1 MQVGTERV
9 TLRSLAEDLQVSR
22 ATVSNAYNRPDQLSE
37 ALRERILARAAEL
50 GFAGPDPMARGLRR
64 GRVGAVGVLVHQ
76 SISYAFSDPFAVLVL
91 DGLAEELQ
99 ADGFGLLL
107 HAASGQPSGEQLV
120 RAAAVDGWVLMTVP
134 GQHPTVAVATA
145 AGRPLV
151 VLDEPALPGVPRVTI
166 DDAGG
171 ARAAAEHLLEL
182 GHRSIGVLTS
192 ALHGDAPPGLL
203 DPYSRP
209 DVAGSVMSTRLAA
222 VTAALTA
229 AGVRD
234 SAMPVV
240 ECSAS
245 AQAAGREGTALLL
258 EGPVQPTAV
267 LALSD
272 QLALG
277 AMQYA
282 REHRL
287 SVPGALSVIG
297 FDDAPPGRTS
307 HPPLTTV
314 AQPIRERGTAAGR
327 LMRTLLRGEQVTQP
341 PPFPT
346 HLVVRGSTA
355 APRER

>member
-1 MQVGTERV
+1 MGAERV
-9 TLRSLAEDLQVSR
+9 TLRVLAEDLGVSR
-22 ATVSNAYNRPDQLSE
+22 ATVSNAYNRPDQLSQ
-37 ALRERILARAAEL
+37 ALRARILARAAEL
-50 GFAGPDPMARGLRR
+50 GFAGPDPVARGLRR
-64 GRVGAVGVLVHQ
+64 GRVGAVGVLVDQ
-76 SISYAFSDPFAVLVL
+76 SLSYAFSDPVAVLVL

-107 HAASGQPSGEQLV
+107 HAASAQPGGEQLV

-134 GQHPTVAVATA
+134 ARHPTVAAATA

-166 DDAGG
+166 DDVGG

-192 ALHGDAPPGLL
+192 PLHGEGAPGLL
-203 DPYSRP
+203 DPYSQV
-209 DVAGSVMSTRLAA
+209 DAADTVMSTRLAA
-222 VTAALTA
+222 VTATLRA

-234 SAMPVV
+234 GAMPVV
-240 ECSAS
+240 ECSAN
-245 AQAAGREGTALLL
+245 AEAAGREGTALLL
-258 EGPVQPTAV
+258 ESPVQPTAV

-277 AMQYA
+277 ALQSA

-287 SVPGALSVIG
+287 SVPGRLSVVG
-297 FDDAPPGRTS
+297 FDDAPPGRVS
-307 HPPLTTV
+307 HPALTTV

-327 LMRTLLRGEQVTQP
+327 LMRGLLRGEPVTPP

-346 HLVVRGSTA
+346 RLVVRGSTA
-355 APRER
+355 RPRER

>member
-1 MQVGTERV
+1 MKAERV
-9 TLRSLAEDLQVSR
+9 TLKVLAEDLGVSR

-37 ALRERILARAAEL
+37 ALRTTILARAAEL
-50 GFAGPDPMARGLRR
+50 GFAGPDPVARGLRR
-64 GRVGAVGVLVHQ
+64 GRVGAVGVLVDD

-107 HAASGQPSGEQLV
+107 HAASEQPGAEELV

-134 GQHPTVAVATA
+134 ARHPTVAA
-145 AGRPLV
+145 AAAASRPIV
-151 VLDEPALPGVPRVTI
+151 VLDEPELPGTPRVTI
-166 DDAGG
+166 DDVGG
-171 ARAAAEHLLEL
+171 ARAAAEHLLSL
-182 GHRSIGVLTS
+182 GHRKIGVLTS
-192 ALHGDAPPGLL
+192 PLHLDGRPGLL
-203 DPYSRP
+203 APGQRLD
-209 DVAGSVMSTRLAA
+209 AGTVMSTRLSA
-222 VTAALTA
+222 VTETLRA
-229 AGVRD
+229 AGVPD

-245 AQAAGREGTALLL
+245 AQAAGREGAALLL
-258 EGPVQPTAV
+258 EGPARPTAV

-314 AQPIRERGTAAGR
+314 AQPIRERGTAAGQ
-327 LMRTLLRGEQVTQP
+327 LMRGLLRGEPVTPP

-346 HLVVRGSTA
+346 ELVVRGSTA
-355 APRER
+355 PPRSD

>member
-1 MQVGTERV
+1 MTAGRV
-9 TLRSLAEDLQVSR
+9 TLKDVAEDLGVSR

-37 ALRERILARAAEL
+37 ALRTRILARAAEL
-50 GFAGPDPMARGLRR
+50 GFAGPDPVARGLRR
-64 GRVGAVGVLVHQ
+64 GRVGAVGVLVDH
-76 SISYAFSDPFAVLVL
+76 SISYAFSDPVAVLVL

-107 HAASGQPSGEQLV
+107 HAASGQPEAEQLV
-120 RAAAVDGWVLMTVP
+120 RAAAVDGWILMTVP
-134 GQHPTVAVATA
+134 AGHPAVTAASA
-145 AGRPLV
+145 AGRPVV
-151 VLDEPALPGVPRVTI
+151 VLDEPALSFVPRVTI

-171 ARAAAEHLLEL
+171 ARAAAEHLLAL
-182 GHRSIGVLTS
+182 GHRSIGVLT
-192 ALHGDAPPGLL
+192 APLHSDARPGVVE
-203 DPYSRP
+203 PG
-209 DVAGSVMSTRLAA
+209 AGVTVTDTVMSTRLAA
-222 VTAALTA
+222 VTATLRG
-229 AGVRD
+229 AGVRAG
-234 SAMPVV
+234 AMPVV

-245 AQAAGREGTALLL
+245 TQPAGREGTALLL
-258 EGPVQPTAV
+258 DAVDRPTAV

-277 AMQYA
+277 ALQCA

-327 LMRTLLRGEQVTQP
+327 LMRGLLRGEPVTAP

-346 HLVVRGSTA
+346 RLVVRGSTA
-355 APRER
+355 PPRKP

>member
-1 MQVGTERV
+1 
-9 TLRSLAEDLQVSR
+9 
-22 ATVSNAYNRPDQLSE
+22 VSNAYNRPDQLSD
-37 ALRERILARAAEL
+37 ALRTKILARAAEL
-50 GFAGPDPMARGLRR
+50 GFAGPDPVARGLRR
-64 GRVGAVGVLVHQ
+64 GRVGAVGVLVDQ

-107 HAASGQPSGEQLV
+107 HAASDQPEGAQLV
-120 RAAAVDGWVLMTVP
+120 RAAAVDGWVLMTVRAR
-134 GQHPTVAVATA
+134 HPTVAAATA

-151 VLDEPALPGVPRVTI
+151 VLDEPALPGVPRVSI

-182 GHRSIGVLTS
+182 GHRTIGVLTS
-192 ALHGDAPPGLL
+192 PLHGEGRPVLL
-203 DPYSRP
+203 DPGSRV
-209 DVAGSVMSTRLAA
+209 DATDTVMSTRLAA
-222 VTAALTA
+222 VTATMRA

-234 SAMPVV
+234 SALPVV

-258 EGPVQPTAV
+258 EGPVRPTAV

-277 AMQYA
+277 AMQFA

-297 FDDAPPGRTS
+297 FDDAAPGRTS

-314 AQPIRERGTAAGR
+314 AQPIRERGTAAGE
-327 LMRTLLRGEQVTQP
+327 LMRGLLRGEPVTPP

-355 APRER
+355 PPPGR

>member
-1 MQVGTERV
+1 MKAARV
-9 TLRSLAEDLQVSR
+9 TLKVLAEDLGVSR

-37 ALRERILARAAEL
+37 ALRTTILARAAEL
-50 GFAGPDPMARGLRR
+50 GFAGPDPVARGLRR
-64 GRVGAVGVLVHQ
+64 GRVGAVGVLVDD
-76 SISYAFSDPFAVLVL
+76 SISYAFSDPVAVLVL

-107 HAASGQPSGEQLV
+107 HAASEQLGAAQLV
-120 RAAAVDGWVLMTVP
+120 RAAAVDGWVLMTLP
-134 GQHPTVAVATA
+134 ARHPTVAAATA
-145 AGRPLV
+145 TGRPVV
-151 VLDEPALPGVPRVTI
+151 VLDEPALPELPRVTI

-182 GHRSIGVLTS
+182 GHRSIGMLTS
-192 ALHGDAPPGLL
+192 PMHRDGQPVALDLA
-203 DPYSRP
+203 SRFEP
-209 DVAGSVMSTRLAA
+209 DTVMSTRLAA
-222 VTAALTA
+222 VSAALSA
-229 AGVRD
+229 AGIPD
-234 SAMPVV
+234 SAIPVV

-245 AQAAGREGTALLL
+245 TQAAGREGAALLL
-258 EGPVQPTAV
+258 EGPVRPTAV

-327 LMRTLLRGEQVTQP
+327 LMRGLLRGEAVTVP

-346 HLVVRGSTA
+346 QLVVRGSTA
-355 APRER
+355 PPRQR

>member
-1 MQVGTERV
+1 MGTDRV
-9 TLRSLAEDLQVSR
+9 TLRVLAEDLGVSR

-37 ALRERILARAAEL
+37 ALRARILARAGEL
-50 GFAGPDPMARGLRR
+50 GFAGPDPVARGLRR
-64 GRVGAVGVLVHQ
+64 GRVGAVGVLVDH
-76 SISYAFSDPFAVLVL
+76 SISYAFSDPVAVLVL

-107 HAASGQPSGEQLV
+107 HAASGPAGGEELV
-120 RAAAVDGWVLMTVP
+120 RAAAVDGWVLMTVR
-134 GQHPTVAVATA
+134 GRHPTVAAAAA
-145 AGRPLV
+145 AGRPIV

-171 ARAAAEHLLEL
+171 ARAAAEHLLAL
-182 GHRSIGVLTS
+182 GHRSIGVLT
-192 ALHGDAPPGLL
+192 APMHGSGPPGASSQAVH
-203 DPYSRP
+203 D
-209 DVAGSVMSTRLAA
+209 GEGEETVMSTRLSA
-222 VTAALTA
+222 VLATLAT
-229 AGVRD
+229 AGVQD
-234 SAMPVV
+234 TDVPVV

-245 AQAAGREGTALLL
+245 ARAAGREGTALLL
-258 EGPVQPTAV
+258 EGPVRPTAV

-272 QLALG
+272 ELALG
-277 AMQYA
+277 ALQYA

-287 SVPGALSVIG
+287 SVPGGLSVVG
-297 FDDAPPGRTS
+297 FDDAPPGRVT

-327 LMRTLLRGEQVTQP
+327 LLRALLRGEDVAAP

-355 APRER
+355 RPRGR